1 MKLTR
6 SAILLFCAGLVS
18 PALGFAGAIYF
29 DFDFLLWLGLASG
42 LGLCTGSAFLT
53 IAPLQWRF
61 VCAPLC
67 AAEYSIVLCLS
78 MIIFGLTAGR

>member
-29 DFDFLLWLGLASG
+29 DFLLWFGLATG

-61 VCAPLC
+61 VCAPFC
-67 AAEYSIVLCLS
+67 AAAYSIVLCLS